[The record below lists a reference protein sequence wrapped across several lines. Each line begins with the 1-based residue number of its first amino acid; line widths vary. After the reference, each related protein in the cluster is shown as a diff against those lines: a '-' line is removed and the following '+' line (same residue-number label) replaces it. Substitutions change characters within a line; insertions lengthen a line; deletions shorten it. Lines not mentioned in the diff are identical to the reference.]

1 MTVVVNRDCCLAVVV
16 VVVMVMVKV
25 AITVVVAD
33 LHFHLGKPTETDAHI
48 AVARLN
54 ESCRHVRKRTLLNIL
69 LEEIHDLLIVGYGR
83 LGFSHKMY
91 LYNPSSART
100 SNF

>member
-1 MTVVVNRDCCLAVVV
+1 MVVNRDCCLAVVV
-16 VVVMVMVKV
+16 VVLMVMVKV

-54 ESCRHVRKRTLLNIL
+54 ESCRHVRKLLNIL

-83 LGFSHKMY
+83 LGSSHEMY
-91 LYNPSSART
+91 
-100 SNF
+100 